1 MIEKSS
7 RSTQNTKLVLVLQS
21 QHSEYDNVKTKGEE
35 SYPWYLLL
43 KQQSMTEAM
52 TVRSSEDQVKSQFTI
67 HLTQQLIVLQ

>member
-35 SYPWYLLL
+35 SYPRYLLL

-52 TVRSSEDQVKSQFTI
+52 TVRSSEDQVKSQFII

>member
-35 SYPWYLLL
+35 SYPLYLLL